1 MSPRASTATPSQ
13 PTTAEPL
20 NRPNSTLTNR
30 FGKLYELRGF
40 TYACSDT
47 SNSRDYTSMIETI
60 ALLVNAVL
68 QEGTASAPAIP
79 ASAGA
84 ALAVGLAALGSGY
97 AERGIGAAAVGAIAE
112 DESMFGRG
120 LILTVLPET
129 LVILALVV
137 VFVV

>member
-1 MSPRASTATPSQ
+1 VPSDRQ
-13 PTTAEPL
+13 GTL
-20 NRPNSTLTNR
+20 NRRKGLLTNR
-30 FGKLYELRGF
+30 FGNLYELRGV

-47 SNSRDYTSMIETI
+47 SNFRKDFNNMIASI
-60 ALLVNAVL
+60 APVVNAVL
-68 QEGTASAPAIP
+68 QEGTTAAAPAIP
-79 ASAGA
+79 PSAAA

-97 AERGIGAAAVGAIAE
+97 AERGIGAAAVGAVAE
-112 DESMFGRG
+112 DDSMFGRG

>member
-1 MSPRASTATPSQ
+1 
-13 PTTAEPL
+13 
-20 NRPNSTLTNR
+20 
-30 FGKLYELRGF
+30 
-40 TYACSDT
+40 
-47 SNSRDYTSMIETI
+47 MIETI

-84 ALAVGLAALGSGY
+84 ALAVGLAALGSGD